1 MGGGESA
8 DLRSP
13 SAARCGRARLLSL
26 TVDIYSSIS
35 IQPSR
40 IHKKSPLH
48 ISRHNAAPWLSNCH
62 RGEARERPEPPG
74 SAPLAAR
81 GRYLKPVEALAHLH
95 HPLQA
100 CTPLEE
106 QPRAQQ
112 RRDATVPCRLS
123 EVSCLL
129 RSTWV
134 ARGQTWVER
143 RWDGGASAW
152 TRLSTQ
158 EAQPTAQR
166 ICSIHTC
173 AAHARRSCSTMWSW
187 WTYHISA

>member
-1 MGGGESA
+1 M
-8 DLRSP
+8 
-13 SAARCGRARLLSL
+13 LLL
-26 TVDIYSSIS
+26 G
-35 IQPSR
+35 
-40 IHKKSPLH
+40 
-48 ISRHNAAPWLSNCH
+48 SNCH
-62 RGEARERPEPPG
+62 RSEARERPEPPG

-158 EAQPTAQR
+158 EAQQAAQR
-166 ICSIHTC
+166 ICSIQLDLRSACTPQLLNHLELVDVPHMCVMC
-173 AAHARRSCSTMWSW
+173 AARDSQRAQRLAAPVMSQLAVAARGAELRAAISCMSCTSCVL
-187 WTYHISA
+187 